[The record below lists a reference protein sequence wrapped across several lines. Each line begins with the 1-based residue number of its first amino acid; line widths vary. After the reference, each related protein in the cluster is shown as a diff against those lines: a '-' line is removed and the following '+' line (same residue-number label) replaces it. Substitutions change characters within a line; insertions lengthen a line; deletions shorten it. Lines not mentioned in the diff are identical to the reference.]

1 MQLNVWSNIKHNGL
15 SHSSF
20 EVMLSNFQNSKGM
33 YANSFNQLVEN
44 VINRKKLN
52 RIYWLSEWLYFDE
65 LSD

>member
-44 VINRKKLN
+44 VINRQKN
-52 RIYWLSEWLYFDE
+52 
-65 LSD
+65 